1 MMRVAVLGAGS
12 LGTVI
17 GAMLTQ
23 NGVDVVLIDGY
34 KAHVEA
40 LQTNGATIE
49 GKMELQIPVMACDL
63 EHITGIFDIVLYLGK
78 APNNAEY
85 LPAIL
90 PHLHKGSVVC
100 TLQNGI
106 PEQKVAKYVG
116 RDRTVG
122 GTVGWGASLRA
133 PGITEMT
140 SDPDRQTYELG
151 ELDGRITPRIQAV
164 KAILDKAGAAR
175 VSENLAGERWTK
187 LCVNASLSGMSAAL
201 GCTYGEVLDNEK
213 ALLCAA
219 FIKDEIIK
227 LAHAQGIKLLE
238 LQGIQFE
245 DFELANGK
253 ADFERIKP
261 LYHQWYV
268 PHRAVIASMLF
279 DMRLGRKCEIDAIN
293 GEAVEKGDELGI
305 DTPFN
310 DKVVE
315 LVKEAETTKTLPV
328 FAANLARFA
337 IPD

>member
-34 KAHVEA
+34 KTHVEA
-40 LQTNGATIE
+40 LQTTGATIV
-49 GKMELQIPVMACDL
+49 GKMELQIPVIACDL

-90 PHLHKGSVVC
+90 PHLHKDSVVC

-122 GTVGWGASLRA
+122 GTVGWGASLRS

-140 SDPDRQTYELG
+140 SDPHRQTYELG

-164 KAILDKAGAAR
+164 KAILDKAGMAR

-245 DFELANGK
+245 DFELVNGK
-253 ADFERIKP
+253 AGFERVKP

-315 LVKEAETTKTLPV
+315 LVKEAEANKTLPV
-328 FAANLARFA
+328 FAANLARFV